1 MKDILLAKS
10 FQRKS
15 ACFWRAF
22 NKSQHVCVCVSPLTT
37 INCLFPSIVKT
48 MLFVTKIHKY
58 NLFWESLE
66 GFYCGRRKP
75 ANPCHPIDW
84 FCRVFG
90 EFDRLLPWTLN
101 FFPFFSTM
109 EWSMVFVKFVDWSVK
124 VGGCC
129 DGCCHGHIW
138 SLCAYQVSCVNNCHT
153 SARLLRWICRK
164 QHFFLLI
171 SPLSLGCL

>member
-22 NKSQHVCVCVSPLTT
+22 NKSQHVCVCVSPLKT

-90 EFDRLLPWTLN
+90 EFDSLLPWTLN
-101 FFPFFSTM
+101 FFLFLAQWNGQWFLSRLVIGWSRLVVVVTVVVMVTSEVCAHIKCPASTIVIPPPVCSIGFVASNISFS
-109 EWSMVFVKFVDWSVK
+109 
-124 VGGCC
+124 
-129 DGCCHGHIW
+129 
-138 SLCAYQVSCVNNCHT
+138 
-153 SARLLRWICRK
+153 
-164 QHFFLLI
+164 
-171 SPLSLGCL
+171 